1 MKIYNTKPTF
11 LYSPKMSP
19 KVRKYSLESREVSF
33 GRLLTVWFPTYSVRS
48 RTRSHLLCSDTQ
60 RTQVTFMLCRSRKC
74 CLCHLSR
81 RCQAGRMNNKT
92 SKWSAFFKIQIT
104 MTKNVMHGS
113 ELQLSY
119 KNLFFKE
126 YVGIHQKQTNKQ
138 KILRVNLL
146 LFFFQVGFIF
156 TKSTMF
162 NLSAPVIRLSE
173 AAYTVH
179 I

>member
-1 MKIYNTKPTF
+1 
-11 LYSPKMSP
+11 
-19 KVRKYSLESREVSF
+19 
-33 GRLLTVWFPTYSVRS
+33 
-48 RTRSHLLCSDTQ
+48 
-60 RTQVTFMLCRSRKC
+60 
-74 CLCHLSR
+74 
-81 RCQAGRMNNKT
+81 
-92 SKWSAFFKIQIT
+92 

-179 I
+179 IWHIWQEFSIIN